1 MSGTIER
8 TDIEVIKAF
17 QVVLECFDPISTAVP
32 ILSFRSIDT
41 KGDDLLKKSSNKRK
55 RISKNNEG
63 DVSDDGEIAEQTAAD
78 LWYIIVAQN
87 CSKLSAQI
95 SKGFII
101 TGFLVYSLRIA
112 TAHTIK
118 QQE

>member
-17 QVVLECFDPISTAVP
+17 QVVLACFVLISAAVP
-32 ILSFRSIDT
+32 IPSFRAIDNN
-41 KGDDLLKKSSNKRK
+41 GDGLLKKSSNKRK
-55 RISKNNEG
+55 SISKNSEG
-63 DVSDDGEIAEQTAAD
+63 DVADDGEIDEQIAAD

-95 SKGFII
+95 SK
-101 TGFLVYSLRIA
+101 
-112 TAHTIK
+112 
-118 QQE
+118 